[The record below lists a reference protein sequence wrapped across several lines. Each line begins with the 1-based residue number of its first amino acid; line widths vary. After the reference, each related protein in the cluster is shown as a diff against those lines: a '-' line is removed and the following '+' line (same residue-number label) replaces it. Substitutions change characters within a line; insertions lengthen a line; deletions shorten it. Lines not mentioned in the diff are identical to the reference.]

1 MSQTT
6 PATTSRPAQLPL
18 PPGPRVPGVVQTAL
32 FSHRDRITPWLRK
45 RYGDVIAVS
54 VLGRPSV
61 LVCGAELTRSVL
73 SGEPKTFH
81 AGEGRIQGIRNV
93 MGERSVVTTDEAEHQ
108 RLRKLLVPPFN
119 GAALRGYQTMMNEL
133 AAREIGR
140 WPIGTPF
147 AAQPRMNAVTLE
159 MMLRVVLGL
168 TEGPQLDAL
177 RIPFS
182 RLVSASMAV
191 YAGEVVPPLQRVG
204 PWKRFRQLR
213 DHIDDAL
220 YAEIR
225 ARRSAGQTVDRGDVL
240 SQLIATQVD
249 GDRLSDTELRDQMV
263 TLLLAGHETTAI
275 TLSWTLHDLA
285 HNPALQEKA
294 IAAVDSG
301 DDKYFEA
308 VIKESMRLHPVF
320 YAVARRLT
328 HDIELGGYR
337 IPAGYTVFAGIGPV
351 QSDPGQH
358 ADPHVFRPE
367 RFFDGSATA
376 TNWLPFGAGVRRC
389 LGGGFAMMESTAILR
404 EVLLNY
410 RLAPG
415 RGRAENARAR
425 HVVYIPSHGARIIA
439 HRRTKQAVTTST

>member
-6 PATTSRPAQLPL
+6 PAVTDRLAQLPL

-32 FSHRDRITPWLRK
+32 FSHRDRITPWLRNH
-45 RYGDVIAVS
+45 YGDVITVS

-61 LVCGAELTRSVL
+61 LVCSPELTRTVL
-73 SGEPKTFH
+73 GGEPTTFH

-93 MGERSVVTTDEAEHQ
+93 MGERSVVTTDEAAHQ

-119 GAALRGYQTMMNEL
+119 GAALRGYRDMMNEL
-133 AAREIGR
+133 AAKEIGR
-140 WPIGTPF
+140 WPVGTPF

-168 TEGPQLDAL
+168 REGPQLDAL

-182 RLVSASMAV
+182 RLVTAPMPV
-191 YAGEVVPPLQRVG
+191 YAGEVVPQLQRFG

-213 DHIDDAL
+213 ERIDDVL

-225 ARRSAGQTVDRGDVL
+225 ERRGAGRTADRGDVL

-249 GDRLSDTELRDQMV
+249 GDRLSDAELRDQMV

-285 HNPALQEKA
+285 YNPALQDKA

-320 YAVARRLT
+320 FAVARRLT
-328 HDIELGGYR
+328 HDVELGGYR
-337 IPAGYTVFAGIGPV
+337 VPAGYTVFAGIGPV
-351 QSDPGQH
+351 QADARQH

-367 RFFDGSATA
+367 RFLDGLATA
-376 TNWLPFGAGVRRC
+376 SNWLPFGAGVRRC
-389 LGGGFAMMESTAILR
+389 LGGGFAMMDATAILR
-404 EVLLNY
+404 EVLHNY
-410 RLAPG
+410 RLTPG
-415 RGRAENARAR
+415 RSRPEAARAR
-425 HVVYIPSHGARIIA
+425 HVVYVPSHGARIIA
-439 HRRTKQAVTTST
+439 HRRAK

>member
-1 MSQTT
+1 MSQAT
-6 PATTSRPAQLPL
+6 PAATTGLAQLPL
-18 PPGPRVPGVVQTAL
+18 PPGPRVPGAVQTAL
-32 FSHRDRITPWLRK
+32 FSHRHRITPWLRK
-45 RYGDVIAVS
+45 HYGDVIAIS

-61 LVCGAELTRSVL
+61 LVCSPELNRSVL
-73 SGEPKTFH
+73 GGEPTIFH

-93 MGERSVVTTDEAEHQ
+93 MGERSVVTTDEAAHQ

-119 GAALRGYQTMMNEL
+119 GAALRGYRDMMNEL

-140 WPIGTPF
+140 WPVDTPF

-168 TEGPQLDAL
+168 REGPQLDAL
-177 RIPFS
+177 RVPFS
-182 RLVSASMAV
+182 GLVSASMTV
-191 YAGEVVPPLQRVG
+191 YAGEVVPQLQRFG

-213 DHIDDAL
+213 ERIDDAL

-225 ARRSAGQTVDRGDVL
+225 ERRGAGNTAERGDVL
-240 SQLIATQVD
+240 SQLIASQVD
-249 GDRLSDTELRDQMV
+249 GDRLSDAELRDQMV

-275 TLSWTLHDLA
+275 TLAWTLHDLA
-285 HNPALQEKA
+285 HDQALQDKA
-294 IAAVDSG
+294 IAAVDAG

-328 HDIELGGYR
+328 HDVELGGYR
-337 IPAGYTVFAGIGPV
+337 VPAGYTVFAGIGPV

-358 ADPHVFRPE
+358 ADPHAFRPE
-367 RFFDGSATA
+367 RFLDGSVTA
-376 TNWLPFGAGVRRC
+376 WNWLPFGAGVRRC
-389 LGGGFAMMESTAILR
+389 LGGGFAMMESAAILR

-410 RLAPG
+410 RLTPG
-415 RGRAENARAR
+415 RNRRETPRAR

-439 HRRTKQAVTTST
+439 HRRVK